1 MVQHQNQR
9 KFGLLQHHF
18 SQQDT
23 ISVPAI
29 SSSSIL
35 PNKITPQTH
44 TRQTDSHLF
53 DLAQCPIR
61 SQHVELTTYQPVLTR
76 PYPKSDQ
83 ASPTMS
89 YLMLDQAVPMM
100 EERELD
106 QAVPMM
112 EERELD
118 QAVPIAT
125 HIKKSLLL
133 RVVVIVIILA
143 LLVGLY
149 LIWYPM
155 ASATSSPLI
164 TQQNFSGT
172 APKVSSSKIGVTT
185 NPTANSGEDIQV
197 YILGAVLHPGVYTL
211 PANARVYQLL
221 QAAGGPSS
229 KADLVVLNLA
239 AKLNDGQEIYVTSLG
254 EDPPAIN
261 SSLAGTSSSSSAI
274 GTSSN
279 QSLVNINT
287 ASADEL
293 RQKLSISSKSAQAIV
308 SYRQQHGPFTS
319 VDQLL
324 QVVSKS
330 IYDKIKSKITI

>member
-100 EERELD
+100 EEI
-106 QAVPMM
+106 
-112 EERELD
+112 ELD

-172 APKVSSSKIGVTT
+172 APKVSSSKSGVTT

-261 SSLAGTSSSSSAI
+261 SSLAGTSSSSSSI